1 MSKRDGVEA
10 PRTPRAK
17 ILEAR
22 ETGGKMFAGFLQTI
36 GTGHGPRWGYD
47 QDHVHDDDFDDDDE
61 DEDELRLQASA
72 WEPHH
77 TLRRCREEDD
87 ADDDDGGDDDDDD
100 DDVDDDDDAIELRG
114 GG

>member
-47 QDHVHDDDFDDDDE
+47 QDHVHDDDFDDDE